1 MSLLSLLLGVCPPV
15 PIERYPSK
23 DRPAGASFKLKIRLG
38 FVLPIL
44 SYVGMWWCYGA
55 LGTYFLGT
63 QTGGRQR
70 TWGVTGILLGPLGML
85 AALIIP
91 AFQGRIPQT
100 ARARVAAFG
109 ITFGFL
115 VISEVL
121 VRSQA
126 GQSALFYAFV
136 RY

>member
-1 MSLLSLLLGVCPPV
+1 
-15 PIERYPSK
+15 
-23 DRPAGASFKLKIRLG
+23 
-38 FVLPIL
+38 
-44 SYVGMWWCYGA
+44 
-55 LGTYFLGT
+55 
-63 QTGGRQR
+63 
-70 TWGVTGILLGPLGML
+70 VTGILLGPLGML

-121 VRSQA
+121 VRSHA
-126 GQSALFYAFV
+126 GQSALFYALV
-136 RY
+136 R